1 MLYLLYLLVV
11 FLKKF
16 YDIAILWFES
26 QYLEYSIPSL
36 PLPSLLVRIY
46 SDTREIFY
54 NWIKFQIFQR
64 DQESNYFR
72 KYLATVWKKG

>member
-1 MLYLLYLLVV
+1 MIRVSVLGI
-11 FLKKF
+11 F
-16 YDIAILWFES
+16 Y
-26 QYLEYSIPSL
+26 
-36 PLPSLLVRIY
+36 PLPSPSFPVGIY
-46 SDTREIFY
+46 SDIREIFY

>member
-1 MLYLLYLLVV
+1 MIRVSVLGI
-11 FLKKF
+11 F
-16 YDIAILWFES
+16 Y
-26 QYLEYSIPSL
+26 PS
-36 PLPSLLVRIY
+36 LPSLLVRIY
-46 SDTREIFY
+46 SDIREIFY

>member
-26 QYLEYSIPSL
+26 QYLEYSIP
-36 PLPSLLVRIY
+36 PFPPCWYVYIPILVKFFTI
-46 SDTREIFY
+46 S
-54 NWIKFQIFQR
+54 IKFQIFQR

>member
-26 QYLEYSIPSL
+26 QYLEYSIP
-36 PLPSLLVRIY
+36 PFPPCWYVYI
-46 SDTREIFY
+46 SDIREIFY